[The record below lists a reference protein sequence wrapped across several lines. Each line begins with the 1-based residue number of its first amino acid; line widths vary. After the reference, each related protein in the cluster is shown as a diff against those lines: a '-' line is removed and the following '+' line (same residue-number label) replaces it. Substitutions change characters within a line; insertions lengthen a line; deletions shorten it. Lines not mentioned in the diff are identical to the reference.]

1 VTSRRLAVAS
11 LAALLSAA
19 VAAAEGPAPV
29 RVFAAASLG
38 DAFRALAA
46 ELEGQGLRVELNLA
60 GTQVLRTQIEQGAAA
75 DVYAFADLHDA
86 QALHARG
93 LVREPR
99 VFARNVLCVVTPAG
113 TARVSGLA
121 DLARPG
127 VKVVMAAPAVP
138 AGRYAA
144 EVLERLDQAGG
155 LGVDYRAR
163 VLANVVSQ
171 EANVRQVLAKV
182 ALGEA
187 DAGFVYVTD
196 AAGNPRV
203 ATLALPEAANV
214 VALYGIGLVRADA
227 SAGARAFV
235 DAVLGPAGRRVLQA
249 RGFRLPD

>member
-1 VTSRRLAVAS
+1 MRRL
-11 LAALLSAA
+11 LLPAALLCAA
-19 VAAAEGPAPV
+19 VATPEGRPAV

-46 ELEGQGLRVELNLA
+46 ELEAQGLRVELNLA
-60 GTQVLRTQIEQGAAA
+60 GTQVLRTQIEQGAPA
-75 DVYAFADLHDA
+75 DVYAFADLDDA
-86 QALHARG
+86 QVLQARG
-93 LVREPR
+93 LVRAPR
-99 VFARNVLCVVTPAG
+99 VFARNLLCVVTPAG
-113 TARVSGLA
+113 ATRVRALP

-138 AGRYAA
+138 AGRYAG
-144 EVLERLDQAGG
+144 EVLERLDQDGALGAG
-155 LGVDYRAR
+155 YRAR

-203 ATLALPEAANV
+203 ATLAIPEAANV
-214 VALYGIGLVRADA
+214 VALYGIGLVHADA
-227 SAGARAFV
+227 TGEAQAFV
-235 DAVLGPAGRRVLQA
+235 EAVLGRAGRRILQA
-249 RGFRLPD
+249 RGFGLPD